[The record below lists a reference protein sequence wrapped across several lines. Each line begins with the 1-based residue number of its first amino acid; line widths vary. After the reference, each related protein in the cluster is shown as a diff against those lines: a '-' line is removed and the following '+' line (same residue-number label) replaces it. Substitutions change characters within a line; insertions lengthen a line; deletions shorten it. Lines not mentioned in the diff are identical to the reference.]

1 MHTSEELTNR
11 WLALINTRLKLD
23 CLMANKHRYGHKAI
37 DPRVV
42 MKTWNGVLQD
52 ERGLPENWI
61 SDAGVLVGMR
71 AGRPPGR
78 NR

>member
-1 MHTSEELTNR
+1 M
-11 WLALINTRLKLD
+11 INTRLKLD
-23 CLMANKHRYGHKAI
+23 CLMADKRRYGHKAI

-61 SDAGVLVGMR
+61 SDARVLVGMR
-71 AGRPPGR
+71 AWQPLGC
-78 NR
+78 NC

>member
-1 MHTSEELTNR
+1 MREEITNR

-23 CLMANKHRYGHKAI
+23 CLMADKRRYGRKAI
-37 DPRVV
+37 DPSVV
-42 MKTWNGVLQD
+42 MKTWNGMLQD

-71 AGRPPGR
+71 AGQPPGH
-78 NR
+78 NC